1 MYRRLPVA
9 VFLLLVHK
17 GVVEAQDYAA
27 AAPPSTAETVKN
39 NFQPSLAVVIGILSI
54 MFSVTFI
61 LLIYAK
67 FCHRGSA
74 TARADF
80 LRRQGGG
87 GLVRSASRFS
97 GIDKTVVESLPFF
110 RFSSLRGNRQGL
122 ECAVCISKFED
133 VEILRLLPKCKH
145 AFHIDCIDQWLER
158 HSSCPICRSKVNAD
172 DPAIFAYSNSTRMM
186 WGQSSPSP
194 PPPEAAAAL
203 FVEREGSGRI
213 SSSRFSMGGG
223 SGVKGEEDQEA
234 PILEQIGGFHKFNH
248 RIVVSDFVFKNRWS
262 TVTSSDLMF
271 LSSEMLIE
279 EGLGQSNS
287 AGAGSA
293 ENCSREIANSV
304 KDRRSVSEMSG
315 ISRFRSMESA
325 AAGEAEERRRKLW
338 FPIARR
344 TAEWFAN
351 RR

>member
-1 MYRRLPVA
+1 KY
-9 VFLLLVHK
+9 HH
-17 GVVEAQDYAA
+17 D
-27 AAPPSTAETVKN
+27 
-39 NFQPSLAVVIGILSI
+39 SLSFNKILI
-54 MFSVTFI
+54 
-61 LLIYAK
+61 
-67 FCHRGSA
+67 
-74 TARADF
+74 
-80 LRRQGGG
+80 
-87 GLVRSASRFS
+87 
-97 GIDKTVVESLPFF
+97 VESLPFF

-158 HSSCPICRSKVNAD
+158 HSSCPICRSKVSAD
-172 DPAIFAYSNSTRMM
+172 DPAIFAYSNSMRMM
-186 WGQSSPSP
+186 WGQSSP
-194 PPPEAAAAL
+194 PPEAAAL
-203 FVEREGSGRI
+203 FVEREGSGRMS
-213 SSSRFSMGGG
+213 SSSRFSVGGG
-223 SGVKGEEDQEA
+223 SGVKGEEDQED
-234 PILEQIGGFHKFNH
+234 PILEQIGGYHKFNH

-287 AGAGSA
+287 AGAGTA
-293 ENCSREIANSV
+293 ENRSREITNSTA
-304 KDRRSVSEMSG
+304 DRRSVSEMSG
-315 ISRFRSMESA
+315 MSRFRSMESA
-325 AAGEAEERRRKLW
+325 AAGEEEERRRKLW